1 MILWSNHHNQ
11 KSLFYL
17 SSSWLL
23 LLQRKRER
31 ERSFPRRREGVIIQI
46 QVQDFKERPVSF
58 LSLSLDRHH
67 RLQSSNA
74 GQTERDT
81 WERSR
86 WWDFGRKGSQ
96 ACFSCHSSVFSTV
109 FSTVSWFFLQSLPY
123 NLCLKR
129 EEISS
134 SIWVYSQS
142 CDFIDIPRPTKS
154 FVVWEEGRKE
164 IERITVKFP
173 SLSFSMILSFI
184 FPKKR
189 ESNDEQRV
197 SCDFYCLSSQK
208 VFDTNSRDREKR
220 DDQWG
225 INKKEK

>member
-31 ERSFPRRREGVIIQI
+31 ERDLFRDVE
-46 QVQDFKERPVSF
+46 KVSSSKSRYRISKRDR
-58 LSLSLDRHH
+58 SLSSLSTDTTGCSHQMQDRL
-67 RLQSSNA
+67 RETLEREAADEILEGKEAKRVFLVTPPSSL
-74 GQTERDT
+74 
-81 WERSR
+81 
-86 WWDFGRKGSQ
+86 
-96 ACFSCHSSVFSTV
+96 V
-109 FSTVSWFFLQSLPY
+109 FSTVSWFFLQPLPY

-129 EEISS
+129 EAISS